1 MFTISSHF
9 NTFPLFF
16 LEGEI
21 HGSILLVFLVFQ
33 QFQGQVVFIQL
44 FVMGSSS
51 LVFIIDFSILLDHP
65 NIILLIFS
73 STHM

>member
-16 LEGEI
+16 FEGEI

-73 STHM
+73 